1 LYEAFHERYSEKGFF
16 MILSDHG
23 FAPLKKEVYLN
34 RFLEEKGFLV
44 LKKNGN
50 FYERIEE
57 GTKAFNMDPGRIC
70 LHDHDRYPRGTVR
83 KEERTDLLRDIKET
97 LRSLK
102 GENGEK
108 IIDKIYEKEEIYNG
122 PYSGMAPALVCLP
135 NDGYDLKGSL
145 EKKEILG
152 YNIFKGMHTW
162 HDAFCLLPEKII
174 FSEKPSIQNLTEYIL
189 QYYSE

>member
-1 LYEAFHERYSEKGFF
+1 

-44 LKKNGN
+44 LKKDGN

-57 GTKAFNMDPGRIC
+57 GTKAFDMDPGRIY
-70 LHDHDRYPRGTVR
+70 LHDRDRYPRGMVR
-83 KEERTDLLRDIKET
+83 KEEKWNLLKEIKEALT
-97 LRSLK
+97 SLK
-102 GENGEK
+102 GEDGEK
-108 IIDKIYEKEEIYNG
+108 IIERIYEKEEIYHG
-122 PYSGMAPALVCLP
+122 PYSGVAPDLVCLP

-145 EKKEILG
+145 EKREIFG
-152 YNIFKGMHTW
+152 QNVFTGMHTW
-162 HDAFCLLPEKII
+162 HDAFCLLPEEIT
-174 FSEKPSIQNLTEYIL
+174 FSDKPSIQNLTEFIL